1 MQIIKGQFNRFRTVV
16 AMVVLAGLLALGAS
30 PIAAPATASAF
41 TGTQAP
47 TSAAIVLPEGMQIP
61 DRLPAKITDRNLLA
75 GWLWLWNTQAGR
87 PVAEY
92 IRDHNISVEYWN
104 GAVNDAPVQGVMVNG
119 RMQARSMGK
128 ILISNRVD
136 QMRMPAVLAGA
147 LAHEGYHV
155 QLPFGPNLWPGSIYE
170 EYQAYDLQQQV
181 YNELYDRG
189 WTGQDHIY
197 IPLKTNTFDKYNRD
211 SLAEYRRQLGPV
223 YAQARLYPWDK

>member
-1 MQIIKGQFNRFRTVV
+1 MQIIKGKFKRFRTVV

-47 TSAAIVLPEGMQIP
+47 AGAAIVLPDGMQIP

-75 GWLWLWNTQAGR
+75 GWLWLWNTRAGR
-87 PVAEY
+87 PAAEY
-92 IRDHNISVEYWN
+92 IRDHDISVEYWN
-104 GAVNDAPVQGVMVNG
+104 GAVNNSPVQAVTVDG
-119 RMQARSMGK
+119 RTQVRSMGK

-136 QMRMPAVLAGA
+136 QMRMPAFLAGA

-197 IPLKTNTFDKYNRD
+197 IPLATIKFDKYTPAT
-211 SLAEYRRQLGPV
+211 LAEYGRELGPA
-223 YAQARLYPWDK
+223 YAQCRLYPWDK